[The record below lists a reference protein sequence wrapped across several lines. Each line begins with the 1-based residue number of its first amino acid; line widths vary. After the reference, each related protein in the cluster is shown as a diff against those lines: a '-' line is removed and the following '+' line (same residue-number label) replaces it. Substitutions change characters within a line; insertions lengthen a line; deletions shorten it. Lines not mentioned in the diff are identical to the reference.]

1 MTSGYYLEYRGA
13 CYVVDT
19 SEMKVSR
26 LGPRGA
32 CSEVGTRLATAVLRK
47 GTHVAET
54 EAMVRAELD
63 VPVEEEAQS
72 APGIVSRLVTAYKNT
87 SAPERNAVLAIG
99 GLFGAAAMF
108 SLLIN
113 SGLGFIGETLMFL
126 AVLPVLTFGL
136 ASLVFAAVGA
146 SFGFLWLTDRA
157 TRAAGLG
164 SIYQRR

>member
-32 CSEVGTRLATAVLRK
+32 CSEVDTKLATVVLRK
-47 GTHVAET
+47 GAHIAET
-54 EAMVRAELD
+54 EAMLRAEVD
-63 VPVEEEAQS
+63 IPVEEPAVA
-72 APGIVSRLVTAYKNT
+72 APSILSRLITAYKNAN
-87 SAPERNAVLAIG
+87 APERNAVLAIG
-99 GLFGAAAMF
+99 GLFGAAALF

-136 ASLVFAAVGA
+136 ASLVFAAAGA
-146 SFGFLWLTDRA
+146 AFGLLWLTDRA

-164 SIYQRR
+164 SIYQHR